1 MNLEIVAGVIKKF
14 SIGSVDSLDE
24 LCYSLYN
31 MFKDFGASI
40 AVERYTCSKM
50 TIVDRNLEIRFY
62 VSPIGDG
69 VIASFFVLEP
79 ATNSKSLIHSLIQL
93 YKMLTKLVTIKETN
107 LVLRCSS
114 ALDTTPTFATNLYNT
129 LPKIGIALENV
140 EERTADN
147 IYKLTVIKG
156 FYIGEGLQK
165 RGVLIALISN
175 DTNELS
181 ITIETKIDESITLNK
196 QMLENQIA
204 EVHKECR
211 EIYTKLLTFT

>member
-1 MNLEIVAGVIKKF
+1 MNLEVVAGVIKKF

-79 ATNSKSLIHSLIQL
+79 ATNSKSLVHSLIQL
-93 YKMLTKLVTIKETN
+93 YKLLSKLVTIKETN
-107 LVLRCSS
+107 LVIRCSS
-114 ALDTTPTFATNLYNT
+114 TLDTVPTFATNPYST

-140 EERTADN
+140 EERTAND
-147 IYKLTVIKG
+147 IYKLTIIKG
-156 FYIGEGLQK
+156 FYIGEGLQ
-165 RGVLIALISN
+165 RRDVLIALISN

-181 ITIETKIDESITLNK
+181 ITIETKIDESITLSK
-196 QMLENQIA
+196 QLLENRIA
-204 EVHKECR
+204 EVHRECR
-211 EIYTKLLTFT
+211 EIYIKLLNFT